1 MTRYCP
7 NGDGVFDDWVSA
19 CPECGA
25 TLVDSPPEDD
35 SLDADPEDSNPAWLV
50 SVPNEIEANLIA
62 GILRDSGL
70 RVLVR
75 PGGPGLGAWASA
87 ATFEHA
93 IYVREADL
101 GRAKTILDETTVMDE
116 DDWDAEV
123 D

>member
-1 MTRYCP
+1 MTHYCP
-7 NGDGVFDDWVSA
+7 NGDGAFDDWVGS
-19 CPECGA
+19 CPECGSILQDA
-25 TLVDSPPEDD
+25 PPDDDELV
-35 SLDADPEDSNPAWLV
+35 ADPADSNPAWLV

-70 RVLVR
+70 AVLVR

-93 IYVREADL
+93 IYVRHADL
-101 GRAKTILDETTVMDE
+101 DRARTILDETTVIDE
-116 DDWDAEV
+116 SEWDTEL